1 MIHYERTLDI
11 DATPDALWAVI
22 GRFMHID
29 EFAPLIKSVDALTD
43 GEDGVGSKRRCH
55 FDDGSSV
62 LEEVTKWEANR
73 MYRVRLSEMT
83 AMPLN
88 EMYAELSV
96 EPLDNGRAR
105 VKWGMDYRVKF
116 GPFGW
121 LLGQTMMKLMMG
133 KILDG
138 NLKGL
143 ANKVRSNQNA
153 TSRVT

>member
-1 MIHYERTLDI
+1 MIHYERALDI
-11 DATPDALWAVI
+11 HATPDAIWAVI

-43 GEDGVGSKRRCH
+43 GDDGIGSKRRCN
-55 FDDGSSV
+55 FNDGTSLV
-62 LEEVTKWEANR
+62 EEVTKWEANR

-83 AMPLN
+83 SMPLREAN
-88 EMYAELSV
+88 AELAIV
-96 EPLDNGRAR
+96 PLDEERSR
-105 VKWGMDYRVKF
+105 MIWSMDYRVKF
-116 GPFGW
+116 GLFGW

-143 ANKVRSNQNA
+143 ASKVQSNR
-153 TSRVT
+153 TTIS